1 MEQLT
6 VSLPDTET
14 VELSILTSIDDPTN
28 APVIL
33 VLPAMGVRAKFYQPL
48 AKVFAENGINCVLS
62 DLRGL
67 GTSSVRPSSKVDFGY
82 KEMISDLEVVIARV
96 KEKFPEQAI
105 FILGH
110 SLGGQVASLYLSK
123 HPNKVKGLLLVASCS
138 VYYKGWSGGQK
149 WKTFMGIQVFPLL
162 SRLFGYFPGDKVG
175 FGGKGA
181 KTALLDWSYLGRTG
195 QFKIIGDDFDYESSL
210 KKTSIPVFATIIE
223 DDWMAPEAAIKN
235 LYQKFHPNNPTTT
248 YKLTKEI
255 AGKPLN
261 HFNWVKN
268 SVSLVRRIK
277 EWIATI
283 PLR

>member
-1 MEQLT
+1 MTL
-6 VSLPDTET
+6 SLSYKET
-14 VELSILTSIDDPTN
+14 VALSILTTN
-28 APVIL
+28 NNPAKAPVVV

-48 AKVFAENGINCVLS
+48 ANVFAESGINCVIS

-67 GTSSVRPSSKVDFGY
+67 GTSSVKPSSKVDFGY
-82 KEMISDLEVVIARV
+82 KEMISDLEVVVARV
-96 KEKFPEQAI
+96 KEKFSEQAI
-105 FILGH
+105 FLLGH

-123 HPNKVKGLLLVASCS
+123 HTNAVDGLLLVASCS

-149 WKTFMGIQVFPLL
+149 WKTLLGIRLFPLL

-181 KTALLDWSYLGRTG
+181 KTAILDWSYLGRTG
-195 QFKIIGDDFDYESSL
+195 QFKIIGDDFDYEANL
-210 KKTSIPVFATIIE
+210 KKTSIPVLATTIE
-223 DDWMAPEAAIKN
+223 KDWMAPEAAIKN
-235 LYQKFHPNNPTTT
+235 LYQKFHPDNPTTT

-255 AGKPLN
+255 VGKPLN

-268 SVSLVRRIK
+268 SVSLVTRIK

-283 PLR
+283 PVG

>member
-6 VSLPDTET
+6 VSFPDKET
-14 VELSILTSIDDPTN
+14 VELSILTTSNDTANDP
-28 APVIL
+28 VVV

-48 AKVFAENGINCVLS
+48 AEVFAENGINCVVS

-67 GTSSVRPSSKVDFGY
+67 GTSSVKPSSKADFGY
-82 KEMISDLEVVIARV
+82 KEMISDLEVVVARV

-105 FILGH
+105 FLLGH

-123 HPNKVKGLLLVASCS
+123 YSNAVDGLLLVASCS

-149 WKTFMGIQVFPLL
+149 WKTLMGIRVFPLL

-181 KTALLDWSYLGRTG
+181 KTAILDWSHLGRTG
-195 QFKIIGDDFDYESSL
+195 RFKIIGDDFDYEVSL
-210 KKTSIPVFATIIE
+210 KKTKIPILATAIE
-223 DDWMAPEAAIKN
+223 EDWMAPEAAIKN
-235 LYQKFHPNNPTTT
+235 LYQKFHPNNSTTT

-255 AGKPLN
+255 VGKPLN

-268 SVSLVRRIK
+268 SVSLVARIK

-283 PLR
+283 PEG